1 MGEYWGPYDKQ
12 HDLDLTRVEEMPREQ
27 GAYDNGWQLA
37 LVWCQTHMRFEWLW
51 VQLELFP
58 PEIRLKFI
66 GYVPSEEIA
75 ARPLE
80 EFLERRARDRDQAH
94 DR

>member
-1 MGEYWGPYDKQ
+1 MDECWGPYDKR

-37 LVWCQTHMRFEWLW
+37 LVWCRTHMRFEWLW
-51 VQLELFP
+51 VELGLFP
-58 PEIRLKFI
+58 PEVRQKFI
-66 GYVPSEEIA
+66 GYVSPCWEMA

-80 EFLERRARDRDQAH
+80 EFFERRSRDLK
-94 DR
+94 

>member
-1 MGEYWGPYDKQ
+1 MDECWGPYDKR

-37 LVWCQTHMRFEWLW
+37 LVWCRTHMRFEWLW

-66 GYVPSEEIA
+66 GYVPSEEMAEIA

-80 EFLERRARDRDQAH
+80 EFLERRARDLK
-94 DR
+94 